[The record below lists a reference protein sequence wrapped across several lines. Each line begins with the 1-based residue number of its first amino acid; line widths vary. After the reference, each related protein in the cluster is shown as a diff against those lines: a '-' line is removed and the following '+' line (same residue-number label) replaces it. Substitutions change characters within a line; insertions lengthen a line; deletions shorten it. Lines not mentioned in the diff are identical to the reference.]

1 MSQRVL
7 VIDEDE
13 LERRQV
19 VGDLLSAGMAVV
31 EASSSVQGLFSVL
44 EEAPDVIVMAEE
56 MPPLEADDLVSLLR
70 RLTNA
75 PLIILGGGDDPIEV
89 SALDRG
95 ADAYLRRRFS
105 PALLLARARALLRR
119 YRPSSSMLGTHVPVK
134 ILAQALTGTEKRLLA
149 CLAGNG
155 SGLTSQ
161 GELLTRVWGR
171 DASPDVAKL
180 YLRRLRHKLEEASCG
195 LRLVSVRGVGYRL
208 VQVDTEAVGLDRE
221 ACKQQAV

>member
-95 ADAYLRRRFS
+95 ADAYLRRPFS
-105 PALLLARARALLRR
+105 LALLLARARALLRR
-119 YRPSSSMLGTHVPVK
+119 YRSSSSLLKFRAQVEG
-134 ILAQALTGTEKRLLA
+134 LAHDLTGTEKRLLLWLVA
-149 CLAGNG
+149 NG
-155 SGLTSQ
+155 AGLTSQ

-171 DASPDVAKL
+171 DASPDVAKH

-208 VQVDTEAVGLDRE
+208 VQVDNEAVGLDPGAYELR
-221 ACKQQAV
+221 AV